1 MRRISDVEM
10 AIADRFFFA
19 LQVLAERKVIRG
31 LQTFTR
37 RHGINYGNM
46 NTVKNHRERL
56 SLKTEHLAFLAQ
68 DYGVSCEWLLL
79 GNGEMFLPDSPVFY
93 GKKLVLGEKNASA
106 DMPRMKDAHLGV
118 GIKGGEGDT

>member
-1 MRRISDVEM
+1 MSKNIGDTER

-19 LQVLAERKVIRG
+19 IETLSDRKVIRG

-46 NTVKNHRERL
+46 NTLKNHRDRY
-56 SLKTEHLAFLAQ
+56 SIKTEYLAFLAQ

-79 GNGEMFLPDSPVFY
+79 GNGDMFTDISPAHY
-93 GKKLVLGEKNASA
+93 GKPPG
-106 DMPRMKDAHLGV
+106 
-118 GIKGGEGDT
+118 KG